1 MIRMQASTRL
11 QLIADDLT
19 GALDTAAPFAGA
31 TGPIPVYWTEA
42 PQSLPATGIALD
54 SGTREAGRDQAR
66 ATLARLVAGL
76 PRASDALPYAKLDS
90 LLRGHAGAE
99 IAAWLQV
106 LAPAHCIIAPAFPAQ
121 GRVTRDSVQLARTA
135 DGWRPVGA
143 DLHADLRREGLAVQ
157 HRRPG
162 DPVPPGISLW
172 DAETDADL
180 AAIAAAGRALE
191 APVLWCGSGGL
202 AGALAGT
209 SRPSARHPA
218 VPAAPRPVLGLFG
231 TDHPATAEQLAAC
244 RPLVTALRPGEDGS
258 AARVAGRMNEQGIAL
273 ATVSLP
279 DRLTRSEAARRI
291 GDELGALARRI
302 DPPGTLLVAGGET
315 LRALCTALEAERLD
329 LDGHLLPGVP
339 RSTLRGGRF
348 DGVRVIS
355 KSGAFG
361 DPGLLRRLLGLE
373 RADLQGAQA

>member
-1 MIRMQASTRL
+1 MTRL

-19 GALDTAAPFAGA
+19 GALDAAAPFAGA
-31 TGPIPVYWTEA
+31 AGPIPVYWTGL
-42 PQSLPATGIALD
+42 PQSAPAVGIALD

-76 PRASDALPYAKLDS
+76 PKTPGAIFYAKLDS

-99 IAAWLQV
+99 IAAWLQA
-106 LAPAHCIIAPAFPAQ
+106 LAPAYCIIAPAFPAQ
-121 GRVTRDSVQLARTA
+121 GRISRDGVQLLRMAA
-135 DGWRPVGA
+135 GWQPVGA
-143 DLHADLRREGLAVQ
+143 DLRADLHREGLAAQ
-157 HRRPG
+157 QCRPG
-162 DPVPPGISLW
+162 DPVPPGVSLW

-180 AAIAAAGRALE
+180 AAIAAAGRALA

-209 SRPSARHPA
+209 R
-218 VPAAPRPVLGLFG
+218 PAASPVEPAGPVLGLFG
-231 TDHPATAEQLAAC
+231 TDHPATAAQLAAC
-244 RPLVTALRPGEDGS
+244 GPLVTILSSGGNGA
-258 AARVAGRMNEQGIAL
+258 AARLAEQLDDRGIAL
-273 ATVSLP
+273 ATVALP
-279 DRLTRSEAARRI
+279 DGLARDEAARRI
-291 GDELGALARRI
+291 GDALGALARRI

-315 LRALCTALEAERLD
+315 LRTLCTALAAERLD
-329 LDGHLLPGVP
+329 LDGHLLPGIP
-339 RSTLRGGRF
+339 HSTLRGGRF

-373 RADLQGAQA
+373 RADLQGAHA

>member
-1 MIRMQASTRL
+1 MTRL

-31 TGPIPVYWTEA
+31 AGPIPVYWTDA
-42 PQSLPATGIALD
+42 PHVSPAAGIALD
-54 SGTREAGRDQAR
+54 SGTREAGRDEAR
-66 ATLARLVAGL
+66 TILARLVAGL
-76 PRASDALPYAKLDS
+76 PKAPGAIFYAKLDS

-99 IAAWLQV
+99 VAAWLQA

-121 GRVTRDSVQLARTA
+121 GRVTRHGVQLARKA
-135 DGWRPVGA
+135 DGWWPVAA
-143 DLHADLRREGLAVQ
+143 DLGAELRREGLAVQ
-157 HRRPG
+157 RRRPG
-162 DPVPPGISLW
+162 DPVPPGVSLW

-202 AGALAGT
+202 AGALAGPLR
-209 SRPSARHPA
+209 RPVAPPVEPA
-218 VPAAPRPVLGLFG
+218 GPVLGLFG
-231 TDHPATAEQLAAC
+231 TDHPATAAQLAAC
-244 RPLVTALRPGEDGS
+244 APLVTVLPPGGNGA
-258 AARVAGRMNEQGIAL
+258 AARLGRQLSDQGVAL
-273 ATVSLP
+273 AAVALP
-279 DRLTRSEAARRI
+279 EGLARDEAARRI
-291 GDELGALARRI
+291 AEELGALVRRI

-315 LRALCTALEAERLD
+315 LRTLCMALEAERLD
-329 LDGHLLPGVP
+329 LDGHLQPGVP
-339 RSTLRGGRF
+339 HSTLRGGRF

-373 RADLQGAQA
+373 RADLQGAHA